1 MQKNHAPNVLTETSD
16 KDWDDNHGLPGDK
29 DDDVHAEFDPP
40 RAEPSSSSFPVD
52 KPLSKQAWVEEV
64 KDEDLSSVGK

>member
-1 MQKNHAPNVLTETSD
+1 MVFRMLHDELMYTQVFCV
-16 KDWDDNHGLPGDK
+16 GGGDK

-52 KPLSKQAWVEEV
+52 KPLSKQA
-64 KDEDLSSVGK
+64 